1 MDIKKEFNRL
11 QALISGYALEHP
23 EIDFVPISQ
32 RVEDISKEVERKMNQ
47 LDAELLGNEIETV
60 FRELREQY

>member
-32 RVEDISKEVERKMNQ
+32 RVEDISKAVELK
-47 LDAELLGNEIETV
+47 LAELDEV
-60 FRELREQY
+60 REEYRDYLLTHMC